1 MPNYSRHVGQGL
13 LCPPPNAFRIYADI
27 GGLLAA
33 LRFLSPDVVP
43 PIPWYR
49 VISSAGTI
57 SSRGPGTDGASR
69 QRDALVTEGVD
80 VEATRSGDLK
90 VNMRQYGWFPAVGTI
105 DTGVQQAQGEDDEG
119 GEEAEDG
126 EEQEEAA

>member
-1 MPNYSRHVGQGL
+1 MT
-13 LCPPPNAFRIYADI
+13 
-27 GGLLAA
+27 
-33 LRFLSPDVVP
+33 P

-69 QRDALVTEGVD
+69 QRDALVAESVD
-80 VEATRSGDLK
+80 VEVTRSGDLQ
-90 VNMRQYGWFPAVGTI
+90 VNMRQYGWFPAVGPI
-105 DTGVQQAQGEDDEG
+105 DTGVQQAQGEDDDG
-119 GEEAEDG
+119 DEAAEG